1 MLSKRTKII
10 IAIIIV
16 ATLFLYGF
24 CLDEYYY
31 WDRHLRIAKNLNP
44 SMFDILTW
52 GDGWKWYLANR
63 LDQGVMLGIAHSI
76 SSVILVPMAW
86 YAWEDI
92 SHSSHKVET
101 AFELLF
107 KAFCFILVSAV
118 GCAIAYAIAFII
130 SSALG

>member
-52 GDGWKWYLANR
+52 VDGWKWYLANR
-63 LDQGVMLGIAHSI
+63 LGQGLLMGLAYNIPSMF
-76 SSVILVPMAW
+76 LVPMAW